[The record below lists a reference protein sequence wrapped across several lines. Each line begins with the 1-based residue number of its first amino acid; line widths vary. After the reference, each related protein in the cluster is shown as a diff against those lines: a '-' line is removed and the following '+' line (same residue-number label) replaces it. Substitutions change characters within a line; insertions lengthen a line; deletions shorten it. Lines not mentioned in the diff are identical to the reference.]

1 MNVFGRD
8 SLGEQGGAPCLMAR
22 VECQVQ
28 NNVAVT
34 RFLMKNVLLSA
45 AGVAPQSCPNSFPFC
60 FLSTLTTHSTRNFYI
75 PCNAFYYQRTRTS
88 YHIFNFITRRGVL
101 LIMVVQ

>member
-1 MNVFGRD
+1 MSVFGRD
-8 SLGEQGGAPCLMAR
+8 SSGGQGGTPCLMAR

-34 RFLMKNVLLSA
+34 RFLMKNVLLAA
-45 AGVAPQSCPNSFPFC
+45 AGVAPRRCPDSFPFC
-60 FLSTLTTHSTRNFYI
+60 FLSTLTAHSTGNLHI

-88 YHIFNFITRRGVL
+88 YHIFNFITRKGVL

>member
-1 MNVFGRD
+1 MSVLGRD
-8 SLGEQGGAPCLMAR
+8 SLREQGGTPCLMAR

-34 RFLMKNVLLSA
+34 RFLMRNVLLS

-60 FLSTLTTHSTRNFYI
+60 FLSTLTTHSTRNLYI
-75 PCNAFYYQRTRTS
+75 PCNAFYYQRTRTW
-88 YHIFNFITRRGVL
+88 YHIFNFITRKGVL

>member
-1 MNVFGRD
+1 MSVFARD
-8 SLGEQGGAPCLMAR
+8 SLREQGGTPCLMAR

-34 RFLMKNVLLSA
+34 RFLMKNVLLPA
-45 AGVAPQSCPNSFPFC
+45 AGAAPQSCPDSFPFR
-60 FLSTLTTHSTRNFYI
+60 FLSTLTTHSTRNLYI
-75 PCNAFYYQRTRTS
+75 PCNAFYYQRTRTW
-88 YHIFNFITRRGVL
+88 YHIFNFITRMGVL